1 LLREML
7 NELNCAKF
15 ALTHFGCML
24 QAVNRLAANAADI
37 ILLDPGLPD
46 AQGRGA
52 VRWARAAAP
61 LILLIVLTGSDDEW
75 LADQALQEA
84 SKKTRQSTSL
94 S

>member
-1 LLREML
+1 
-7 NELNCAKF
+7 
-15 ALTHFGCML
+15 ML